1 MMDDIRQTAMD
12 RFRLYLERRQF
23 SAHTIASYTWDLRLF
38 FREVAVPLAQVS
50 FRDVDQFVEHQHH
63 HSRSWAT
70 INRRLNAL
78 KHFFAYCLDQQ
89 LVVGNPVKPSHFVRR
104 GRPLPK
110 ALSREQVQRLF
121 AQIDHPM
128 DRALFL
134 VMLRC
139 GLRVSEAAQ
148 LKLEHIDW
156 EQQALHIVQGKGR
169 KERRVYMSPDAV
181 VSVQQCLEQHP
192 GARAQGYV
200 FWNRKRAQQPLSVKA
215 IQKKMERYAK
225 AAGITASCQSLRHT
239 FASNLLEH
247 GAEVVAI
254 RDFLGQSQIAS
265 SERYAK
271 VSSQKVKQEYMRTMQ
286 KILKQGQV

>member
-1 MMDDIRQTAMD
+1 MDDIRQTAMD
-12 RFRLYLERRQF
+12 RFRTYLERRQF
-23 SAHTIASYTWDLRLF
+23 SAHTIASDTLDLRLF
-38 FREVAVPLAQVS
+38 FTAVAVPLAHVS
-50 FRDVDQFVEHQHH
+50 FREVDQFVEHQHQH
-63 HSRSWAT
+63 GRSWAT

-78 KHFFAYCLDQQ
+78 KHFFDFCLDQQ
-89 LVVGNPVKPSHFVRR
+89 CVGGNPVKPSHFVRR

-121 AQIDHPM
+121 AQIAHPM

-134 VMLRC
+134 VILRC
-139 GLRVSEAAQ
+139 GLRVSEVAD

-156 EQQALHIVQGKGR
+156 EQQAVHIVHGKGR
-169 KERRVYMSPDAV
+169 KDRRVYMSPDAV
-181 VSVQQCLEQHP
+181 ASVQQCLEQHP
-192 GARAQGYV
+192 GERAQGYV

-225 AAGITASCQSLRHT
+225 AAGITASGHSLRHT

-254 RDFLGQSQIAS
+254 RDFRGHSQIAS

-271 VSSQKVKQEYMRTMQ
+271 LSSQKIKQEYMRTMQ
-286 KILKQGQV
+286 KILKQGQG